1 MRLTLR
7 DGLLVVDLSVTY
19 RLRDVLIPDVV
30 IDTGSARTVMSA
42 DWLAKVGLVPE
53 PYDTLYTVRGIGG
66 AEVVFA
72 RQVDQLHI
80 GPVSLA
86 DIEIEVGGLDYGFE
100 LNGILGVDLLR
111 RSQAVIDVAALEL
124 TFKMGRDDAR

>member
-1 MRLTLR
+1 MQLTLR
-7 DGLLVVDLSVTY
+7 EGLMYADLGVTY
-19 RLRDVLIPDVV
+19 KLRDVRIPNVV
-30 IDTGSARTVMSA
+30 IDTGSARTVLSA
-42 DWLAKVGLVPE
+42 DWLAKVGVVPE

-66 AEVVFA
+66 TEVVFA
-72 RQVDQLHI
+72 RQIDQLHI

-111 RSQAVIDVAALEL
+111 RSQAIIDMATLEL
-124 TFKMGRDDAR
+124 TFKAGADDTG